1 MKFIDIPK
9 ISILKF
15 IGFRQQNHS
24 LKCYHSNSVGIAMLI
39 FTLILGNIATAQE
52 LKWAKS
58 AGGTGFEEIIG
69 ITIDDAGNSFVCGYY
84 EASTTFGATE
94 ANETILISPGSSS
107 IFIAKYDEN
116 GLLVWAKS
124 AGGSSF
130 DTAEDI
136 ALDGTGNIYI
146 TGFFSG
152 SATFGL
158 NETNE
163 TTLTSLGSDDIFVAK
178 YNGNGELVWATQA
191 GGLNNGFFARDF
203 GTAIAVDDAG
213 NSYITGA
220 FHFTA
225 TFGDGE
231 ANETNLTSAGSED
244 AFLAKYDTNGLLQWA
259 KRAGGAGGRFFSDR
273 GKDIAIDDAGNSYVT
288 GYFNGAATFGSGE
301 ANATILNSSGSEDIF
316 LAKYD
321 GNGLLQWAKS
331 AGSSAGDM
339 GNSIDIDDNGN
350 SYITGYFSDM
360 ATFGS
365 GETNATT
372 LNSAGSFDSYFA
384 KYNGNGLLQWVKQAG
399 GTGLEESAALAL
411 DGNENSYIT
420 GSFRDVATFGS
431 GEANET
437 MLTAT
442 GVSDIY
448 LVKLDKDGVL
458 QWVIGVGNTSFTGG
472 YGIATDADGNIYVVG
487 LYRGADVTFGSGT
500 ANETTLSYIGG
511 IDMFIVKYSGGDGG
525 AEAIIGDITNI
536 INDPS
541 VPPAAEN
548 DLNDAVNNLQD
559 AVDNINGNDVQ
570 EAYKGLEDA
579 AQDLMAALADGADVS
594 ELITAIVEL
603 ALGLAEE
610 TVNEADAFAGT
621 TQVDAYID
629 DANDFF
635 QDYQDELAA
644 GNFGLAI
651 RRLASARKELQRA
664 VHLGSAI
671 AQGMDAEADVQ
682 NATTAIQDLIDNGGY
697 SGNANADLQDAIDAL
712 NDAIADFNDGEIS
725 DGFDDLRTAV
735 EELQDAEADGADA
748 TDEIDA
754 IVTLARTI
762 AETKLT
768 EAQEFA
774 GNPATDD
781 RISDAQEDIADAQ
794 AEIASGDHD
803 VAVKEY
809 RDAWDDARIAL
820 EHARGLRKTGND
832 RDAVAELP
840 VTYELLQNYP
850 NPFNPSTT
858 IGFRISDVGIVTL
871 KIYDI
876 SGRLVKT
883 LLNENRNAGN
893 YSMTWDGTN
902 HLGNRV
908 GSGIYFYKLTTED
921 FQQVKKM
928 MLIK

>member
-1 MKFIDIPK
+1 MKYIDIPK

-15 IGFRQQNHS
+15 IGFTEQNHG
-24 LKCYHSNSVGIAMLI
+24 LRCYPSNSIWIV
-39 FTLILGNIATAQE
+39 TLILTIILGSLATAQE
-52 LKWAKS
+52 LQWAKS
-58 AGGTGFEEIIG
+58 AGGTGYEEIIG
-69 ITIDDAGNSFVCGYY
+69 ITIDDAGNSYVCGYY
-84 EASTTFGATE
+84 EANTTFGPTE
-94 ANETILISPGSSS
+94 ANETILTSPGGTS
-107 IFIAKYDEN
+107 IFFAKYDGN

-136 ALDGTGNIYI
+136 ALDGAGNIYI
-146 TGFFSG
+146 TGFFSD
-152 SATFGL
+152 SATFGPS
-158 NETNE
+158 ETNE
-163 TTLTSLGSDDIFVAK
+163 TTLTSVGFDDIFVAK
-178 YNGNGELVWATQA
+178 YDGNGELVWVAQS
-191 GGLNNGFFARDF
+191 GGLNNRQFVRDS
-203 GTAIAVDDAG
+203 GKAIAVDDAG

-220 FHFTA
+220 FNFTA

-231 ANETNLTSAGSED
+231 ANETDLTSAGSED
-244 AFLAKYDTNGLLQWA
+244 VFVAKYDTNGLLQWA
-259 KRAGGAGGRFFSDR
+259 KRAGGSGGRFFSDR
-273 GKDIAIDDAGNSYVT
+273 GNDIAIDNAGHAYVT

-301 ANATILNSSGSEDIF
+301 TNVTILNSSGGEDIF

-350 SYITGYFSDM
+350 SYITGHFSNM

-372 LNSAGSFDSYFA
+372 LNSAGSFESFFA
-384 KYNGNGLLQWVKQAG
+384 KYDGNGLLQWAKQAG
-399 GTGLEESAALAL
+399 GTGFEESTALAL
-411 DGNENSYIT
+411 DGNGNSYVT

-431 GEANET
+431 GETNET

-442 GVSDIY
+442 GFSDIY
-448 LVKLDKDGVL
+448 LLKLDNDGVL
-458 QWVIGVGNTSFTGG
+458 QWVIGVGNTNFTGG
-472 YGIATDADGNIYVVG
+472 YGIATDTDGNSYVVG
-487 LYRGADVTFGSGT
+487 LYRGADVTFGSGA
-500 ANETTLSYIGG
+500 ANETTLGLIGG
-511 IDMFIVKYSGGDGG
+511 IDMFIVKYSGGEGG
-525 AEAIIGDITNI
+525 AEVIIDDITNI

-541 VPPAAEN
+541 VPPAATN
-548 DLNDAVNNLQD
+548 DLNDAVSNLQD
-559 AVDNINGNDVQ
+559 AVANINNSDVQ

-594 ELITAIVEL
+594 DLITAIVEL
-603 ALGLAEE
+603 ALGLAQE
-610 TVNEADAFAGT
+610 TANEADAFAGS
-621 TQVDAYID
+621 TQVDAYIA

-671 AQGMDAEADVQ
+671 AQGMDAETDVQ
-682 NATTAIQDLIDNGGY
+682 NATTAIQDLIDNGGF

-735 EELQDAEADGADA
+735 EQLQDAEADGADA

-754 IVTLARTI
+754 IVTLARTL

-774 GNPATDD
+774 GNPATDG
-781 RISDAQEDIADAQ
+781 RIADAQEDIADAL
-794 AEIASGDHD
+794 AEIASDDHD

-820 EHARGLRKTGND
+820 EHARGLRKIDND
-832 RDAVAELP
+832 REAVAELP
-840 VTYELLQNYP
+840 ATYELLQNYP
-850 NPFNPSTT
+850 NPFNPTT
-858 IGFRISDVGIVTL
+858 NIKFRMSDIGNVEL

-883 LLNENRNAGN
+883 LLNENRAGGQYN
-893 YSMTWDGTN
+893 VQWDGTN
-902 HLGNRV
+902 QFGNRV
-908 GSGIYFYKLTTED
+908 GSGIYFYKLTTSH